1 VTEIPDALAPLLQ
14 EDAAD
19 LYENAPCGYVTTT
32 PEGTL
37 LKINATFV
45 AMTGRPREWLLS
57 SCRFQD
63 LLTSGGRIFWD
74 THLRPLLRLQG
85 YVREIALEMQLPSR
99 QLPILFNAVER
110 RAGGGGE
117 FVVRMTLFDA
127 SDRRRY
133 ERELVLARNAA
144 EQAATARSELIAMVS
159 HDVRAPL
166 SAMLTAAHMLAKTDL
181 TPQQARY
188 ARIIDSS
195 ATHALT
201 LLNSILELS
210 SLEGGHAQLRVKDF
224 DLWQMAETVIAGA
237 RLAAIQNSTVDV
249 VLAIQPQVPRMVTG
263 DREKLAQV
271 LSNLLTNAVKFTHQ
285 GRVSLM
291 VSSRERRN
299 GHVALEFIVSDTGIG
314 IPEERLQA
322 VFQEFTQASDEIGE
336 QYGGTGLGLAICR
349 KLLALY
355 GSELHVTSTVG
366 QGTTFSFIV
375 ELGVPEH

>member
-1 VTEIPDALAPLLQ
+1 
-14 EDAAD
+14 
-19 LYENAPCGYVTTT
+19 
-32 PEGTL
+32 
-37 LKINATFV
+37 
-45 AMTGRPREWLLS
+45 M
-57 SCRFQD
+57 
-63 LLTSGGRIFWD
+63 
-74 THLRPLLRLQG
+74 QG
-85 YVREIALEMQLPSR
+85 YAREIALDLQLASR

-110 RAGGGGE
+110 RATPGGD

-133 ERELVLARNAA
+133 ERDLVRARNIA
-144 EQAATARSELIAMVS
+144 EQAATARSELIGMVS

-166 SAMLTAAHMLAKTDL
+166 SAMLTAAHMLAKTDM

-210 SLEGGHAQLRVKDF
+210 SLEGGHAQLRSKEF
-224 DLWQMAETVIAGA
+224 DLWQVAETVIAGA
-237 RLAAIQNSTVDV
+237 RLAGTQKPLVDV
-249 VLAIQPQVPRMVTG
+249 VLAIDPETPRLVVG

-285 GRVSLM
+285 GQVSLM

-336 QYGGTGLGLAICR
+336 QYGGSGLGLAICR

-355 GSELHVTSTVG
+355 GSELHVTSTLG
-366 QGTTFSFIV
+366 QGTTFSFVV
-375 ELGVPEH
+375 ELRVPER